1 MPGARSVSIG
11 FWVGV
16 GSRDEPGSLAG
27 ASHFL
32 EHLLFKGTA
41 DRSARDI
48 AEAVDAVGGE
58 MNAFTSRE
66 HTGYYTRLPAAR
78 PGLRPRPAGRRGRR
92 AGVPRRPRS
101 TPSAR

>member
-1 MPGARSVSIG
+1 MTEQIPGSRSVSIG
-11 FWVGV
+11 FWAGV
-16 GSRDEPGSLAG
+16 GSRDESGPLAG

-48 AEAVDAVGGE
+48 AVAVDAVGGE

-66 HTGYYTRLPAAR
+66 HTGLLHP
-78 PGLRPRPAGRRGRR
+78 PAG
-92 AGVPRRPRS
+92 P
-101 TPSAR
+101 